1 MHPRIPSTAVFAAC
15 LLALTCHGP
24 AADQKPLDT
33 HDAAILRKLT
43 EIERLKAD
51 LLRAE
56 EELQLLRQGVQPPTL
71 GTSPTATPEPI
82 VPPSSLAELPP
93 LTPETVLTL
102 DELAAHFRSEP
113 AAAQARY
120 HKRTFLVQGRIA
132 RFNPGIARRYYDLI
146 LEPAAREPLAV
157 ARCDY
162 LDRYRAVF
170 TRDNG
175 QSLYARVSEREES
188 LLLRTGDAIQFRGR
202 CDGLKDGAIH
212 FSRCTLIKH

>member
-1 MHPRIPSTAVFAAC
+1 MRPRFSSTTVIAAC

-24 AADQKPLDT
+24 AADQSPLDT

-56 EELQLLRQGVQPPTL
+56 QELQLLRQGIQPPAAATL
-71 GTSPTATPEPI
+71 PSATPEPI
-82 VPPSSLAELPP
+82 ASPPSLAGLPP
-93 LTPETVLTL
+93 LTADSVLTL

-120 HKRTFLVQGRIA
+120 HKRTFLVHGRVA
-132 RFNPGIARRYYDLI
+132 RFNPGIARRYYELI
-146 LEPAAREPLAV
+146 LEPVAREPLVV

-162 LDRYRAVF
+162 RDHYRAVF

-175 QSLYARVSEREES
+175 QTLRARVGEREES
-188 LLLRTGDAIQFRGR
+188 LLLRVGDPIQFRGR
-202 CDGLKDGAIH
+202 CEGLKDGAIQ
-212 FSRCTLIKH
+212 FSRCALVED